1 MNRLT
6 VLQLLPLAIAV
17 ALSLW
22 WASRNVGVGR
32 DESST
37 YWRAAPLSRL
47 KYLIAAQGFT
57 GASVAFFFDL
67 LRGGTA
73 DRKEVVL
80 LAVMAAV
87 VVATL
92 FCCGREGRDGCVGS
106 PWASS
111 SSP

>member
-6 VLQLLPLAIAV
+6 VLQLLPLATAV

-92 FCCGREGRDGCVGS
+92 SVSYTHLRAHE
-106 PWASS
+106 
-111 SSP
+111 